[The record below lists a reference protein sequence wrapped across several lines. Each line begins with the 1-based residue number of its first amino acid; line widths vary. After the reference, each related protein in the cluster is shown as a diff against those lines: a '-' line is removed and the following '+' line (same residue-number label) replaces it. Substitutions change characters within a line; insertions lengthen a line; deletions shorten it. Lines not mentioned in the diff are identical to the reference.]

1 MKGAK
6 PKTRVYKVLHGTRKS
21 RINPREPRPFG
32 TLGEPPDWLDEVS
45 KEYWRATAA
54 SMGASWTAAERGPF
68 EMLCKSYSRWRQME
82 TELENKGATYY
93 PNGVREMIIGSA
105 KKMVGEARK
114 RPQVA
119 IANMYYAQ
127 YCRMCAEFGITPTAR
142 TRIEGPVGFVG
153 EEPIL
158 DDL

>member
-1 MKGAK
+1 MKGRK
-6 PKTRVYKVLHGTRKS
+6 PKTTAFKLLHGTRKS
-21 RINPREPRPFG
+21 RINPREPKPLG
-32 TLGEPPDWLDEVS
+32 VIGEPPDWLDDVS
-45 KEYWRATAA
+45 KDYWRSTVA
-54 SMGASWTAAERGPF
+54 SMGLAWTAVERGPF

-82 TELENKGATYY
+82 SELENKGATYY
-93 PNGVREMIIGSA
+93 PKGVKEIVISGTT
-105 KKMVGEARK
+105 KLVGEARK

-127 YCRMCAEFGITPTAR
+127 YCRMCAEFGITATAR
-142 TRIEGPVGFVG
+142 TRIIGPEGFIG